1 MTQSELSV
9 IDHSQSFHPFHF
21 VSGSISIAKAMGLSV
36 LGLLPYLEAVWGKQ
50 VFASVVPLVQQKI
63 DRLARNRL

>member
-1 MTQSELSV
+1 
-9 IDHSQSFHPFHF
+9 
-21 VSGSISIAKAMGLSV
+21 MGLSV